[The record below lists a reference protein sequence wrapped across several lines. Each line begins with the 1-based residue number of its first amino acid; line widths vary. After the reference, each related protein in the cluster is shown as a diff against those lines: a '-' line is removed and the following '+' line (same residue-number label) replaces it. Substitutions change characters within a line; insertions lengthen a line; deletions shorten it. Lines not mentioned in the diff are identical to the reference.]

1 VLFVDKALRMDS
13 DSPSK
18 KRKSG
23 IDGGATQLHLP
34 LLSEALNECEQ
45 LRSELNQLRQE
56 NAQLRAEQLRLIPD
70 SPAVTVSEPKSIYQ
84 EKEPVP
90 SAPVASGNSRIKL
103 FQSLFR
109 ARDDVYAERWQ
120 KKDGTSNYSPA
131 KLHQWDSHTKNERG
145 KWQCGPGCQ
154 LLPLTEQVLQEHL
167 KGQRTVGIYPL
178 LKDETCWLLAVD
190 FDDNEWSDD
199 ALAFLETCDAVG
211 VPAYLERS
219 RSGAGGHVW
228 IFFDGPVRA
237 AQARALGAFLISETK
252 QNRYQIGFKSYDRM
266 FPNQDTMPRGGY
278 GNLIALPLQLE
289 SSNAGNSVFVDRDL
303 HPFEDQWTYLGSVV
317 RLRSTDLDSIVRDAS
332 AREAILTVPLSSND
346 PDSEEPWKKRSSG
359 KPPDK
364 KLKEPYPKELEI
376 VLSNMIYFPKA
387 GFSSAALSK
396 VMGIAA
402 FQNPEFY
409 QKQATRQSTHDTPRI
424 ICCAE
429 NLDKYIALPRSC
441 LDNLKEHLVES
452 GITHTEVDERFGGN
466 AISANFKGQLRDEQS
481 EAVKQIL
488 SSDLGVLSAST
499 AFGKTVV
506 AAYIIGE
513 RKTNTLILVHT
524 LPLIDQW
531 KEKLEQFLDMPPK
544 SVGQIGGGK
553 KSRTGLVDIATIQS
567 LGRKGLV
574 SDIVSEYGQIIVDEC
589 HHISAFSFEQVVKKA
604 KAKYVLGLTATPVR
618 KDGHQPIIM
627 MQCGPVKF
635 KDSLR
640 NRKLSGVRHVVIP
653 RETGFQMPTASQD
666 GTHIHELYDALAI
679 NQQRNDLI
687 FDDILKELDQG
698 RSPLVIT
705 ERLEH
710 LDGLA
715 TKLQGFAKNI
725 IVLKGGM
732 TKKERSAIFT
742 KLKAIPNDAER
753 LILATGKYIGEGF
766 DDARLDTLFLLL
778 PISFEG
784 RVEQYAGRLHR
795 EHAGKTDVRIYD
807 YLDSSHP
814 ILKKMFERRCV
825 KYRKL
830 GYEIGSELSTP
841 YSKRGYR

>member
-1 VLFVDKALRMDS
+1 MASGSRLN
-13 DSPSK
+13 
-18 KRKSG
+18 KRKTG
-23 IDGGATQLHLP
+23 LDGGATQLQLP
-34 LLSEALNECEQ
+34 LLSDALNECDQ
-45 LRSELNQLRQE
+45 LRAEISQLREE
-56 NAQLRAEQLRLIPD
+56 NAQLRADNLRLRSG
-70 SPAVTVSEPKSIYQ
+70 SPAIKVAELTSAYPET
-84 EKEPVP
+84 EPVQTTQG
-90 SAPVASGNSRIKL
+90 ATGNSRIKL

-120 KKDGTSNYSPA
+120 KKDGTTNYSPA

-145 KWQCGPGCQ
+145 KWQCGPGCK
-154 LLPLTEQVLQEHL
+154 LLPLTEKLLLEHL
-167 KGQRTVGIYPL
+167 KGEKTVGIYPL

-190 FDDNEWSDD
+190 FDDADWSED
-199 ALAFLETCDAVG
+199 ALAFLETCDSAG

-219 RSGAGGHVW
+219 RSGTGGHVW
-228 IFFDGPVRA
+228 IFFDSPVRA

-289 SSNAGNSVFVDRDL
+289 PRKAGNSVFVDRNL
-303 HPFEDQWTYLGSVV
+303 QPFEDQWTYLASIV
-317 RLRSTDLDSIVRDAS
+317 RLRSTDLEAIVRDAA
-332 AREAILTVPLSSND
+332 ARESIIRVPLSSDD
-346 PDSEEPWKKRSSG
+346 PDSEEPWKKKSNRLQ
-359 KPPDK
+359 DK
-364 KLKEPYPKELEI
+364 KLKEPYPQKLKI
-376 VLSNMIYFPKA
+376 VLSDMVYLPKE
-387 GFSSAALSK
+387 GFGSASLSK

-409 QKQATRQSTHDTPRI
+409 QKQATRQSTHETPRI

-429 NLDKYIALPRSC
+429 NLEKYIALPRAC
-441 LDNLKEHLVES
+441 LDSLKEHLIETE
-452 GITHTEVDERFGGN
+452 IAFEEVDERFEGSV
-466 AISANFKGQLRDEQS
+466 ISATFKGQLRDNQS
-481 EAVKQIL
+481 DAVKQIL
-488 SSDLGVLSAST
+488 SKDVGIVSAST

-506 AAYIIGE
+506 AANIIAE

-524 LPLIDQW
+524 LQLIDQW
-531 KEKLEQFLDMPPK
+531 KDRLEQFLEMPPK
-544 SVGQIGGGK
+544 SIGQIGGGK
-553 KSRTGLVDIATIQS
+553 KKRTGLVDIATIQS
-567 LGRKGLV
+567 LGRKGAV
-574 SDIVSEYGQIIVDEC
+574 SDFVSEYGQIVVDEC
-589 HHISAFSFEQVVKKA
+589 HHISAFSFEQVVKRA

-627 MQCGPVKF
+627 MQCGPVVY
-635 KDSLR
+635 KDALK
-640 NRKLSGVRHVVIP
+640 NRKLSGVEHVVIP
-653 RETGFQMPTASQD
+653 RETGFQMPPDSQV
-666 GTHIHELYDALAI
+666 GAYIHELYDALAL
-679 NQQRNDLI
+679 NQKRNDLI
-687 FDDILKELDQG
+687 FDDILKELEQG

-732 TKKERSAIFT
+732 TKKERTAIFA
-742 KLKAIPNDAER
+742 KLKSIPNDAER

-795 EHAGKTDVRIYD
+795 EHEGKTDVRIYD
-807 YLDSSHP
+807 YVDSSHP
-814 ILKKMFERRCV
+814 IFKKMFERRCV

-830 GYEIGSELSTP
+830 GYEIGL
-841 YSKRGYR
+841 KDAD